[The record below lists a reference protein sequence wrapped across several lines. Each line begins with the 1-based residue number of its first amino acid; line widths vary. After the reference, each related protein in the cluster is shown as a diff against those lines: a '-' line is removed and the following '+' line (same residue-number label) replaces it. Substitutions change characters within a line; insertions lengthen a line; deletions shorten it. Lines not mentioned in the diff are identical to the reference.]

1 MNFSTNVQ
9 QAIDLGLLTVED
21 GKIVSCRREEA
32 ETITA
37 ISRVIEKI
45 QPTTAAQ
52 SESTTDQEAIVLARV
67 LSSVPGKAKELWTEL
82 RVAFGVSHSQ
92 SVPDSLWSTDEFRA
106 IGCEIDSTYLG
117 DRDAQLISRESLI
130 KNYTELSAA
139 SQTVSLI
146 NFTQTVAN
154 LAAPET
160 LEAYGDA
167 DAEWGVAL
175 DLLRQAR
182 VKSLYNE
189 TMHQVTQVQK
199 ADTKMEKTIEF
210 QQQKLMECLGMLRG
224 TIGQQGNSQRT
235 EEALMGDG
243 KTPGLIDRIMNTAA
257 TIAPVSTGI
266 GAFDIDMEGGVYPA
280 GSEFTGGRLFALA
293 ARTGVGKTVL
303 AVDMAVGLAVRGLQ
317 VGFISAELDKN
328 SIWTRIASCLT
339 TKFGGVHT
347 EWAQVGD
354 IQQPDDSTKEE
365 TAAKVMNSI
374 AQLKNGEGD
383 LIVDAPW
390 APDVDDVINIMRS
403 MKARNPDLRVVFLD
417 HFHVLKR
424 HKNAPHNESGMME
437 DRAYRLMTAAKE
449 MQVDLITL
457 AQMNRVGMDAIGKK
471 EAPGLDQIR
480 GTDALSH
487 VCHAVWIARKE
498 MEGRQNEK
506 GEAEQVWTGNLE
518 LWHVKNRGRQAE
530 WDGTKMKAIK
540 GHVSKS
546 VLLMDYNHC
555 RVRFCER
562 NW

>member
-1 MNFSTNVQ
+1 MSFSANIQ
-9 QAIDLGLLTVED
+9 QAIDLGLLTVEG
-21 GKIVSCRREEA
+21 GKIVDCRREEA

-52 SESTTDQEAIVLARV
+52 SESTVDQEAIVLARL

-82 RVAFGVSHSQ
+82 RVAFGVSHAQ
-92 SVPDSLWSTDEFRA
+92 SVPDTLWSTDEFRA
-106 IGCEIDSTYLG
+106 IGREIDSIYMG
-117 DRDAQLISRESLI
+117 DRNAQLISRESLI
-130 KNYTELSAA
+130 KGYTELSPA
-139 SQTVSLI
+139 SQTVALI

-160 LEAYGDA
+160 LESYGDA
-167 DAEWGVAL
+167 NAEWGVAL

-224 TIGQQGNSQRT
+224 TIGQQGNSQRS

-243 KTPGLIDRIMNTAA
+243 KTPGLIDRIMSTAA
-257 TIAPVSTGI
+257 TVSPVSTGI
-266 GAFDIDMEGGVYPA
+266 PGFDIDMEGGVYPA

-303 AVDMAVGLAVRGLQ
+303 AVDMAVGLAVAGLQ

-339 TKFGGVHT
+339 TKFQSSPSD
-347 EWAQVGD
+347 WAQVGD
-354 IQQPDDSTKEE
+354 IQQPDDATKDQ
-365 TAAKVMNSI
+365 TASKVMHAM
-374 AQLKNGEGD
+374 AQLKSGDGD

-424 HKNAPHNESGMME
+424 HKGAPTNDSGMME

-449 MQVDLITL
+449 IQVDLITL
-457 AQMNRVGMDAIGKK
+457 AQMNRVGMDAISKK

-498 MEGRQNEK
+498 MESRQNER

-518 LWHVKNRGRQAE
+518 LWHVKNRGRQAY
-530 WDGTKMKAIK
+530 WNGRSMQAIR
-540 GHVSKS
+540 GHVAKS
-546 VLLMDYNHC
+546 TLTMDYNHC
-555 RVRFCER
+555 RVRHCSQD
-562 NW
+562 W